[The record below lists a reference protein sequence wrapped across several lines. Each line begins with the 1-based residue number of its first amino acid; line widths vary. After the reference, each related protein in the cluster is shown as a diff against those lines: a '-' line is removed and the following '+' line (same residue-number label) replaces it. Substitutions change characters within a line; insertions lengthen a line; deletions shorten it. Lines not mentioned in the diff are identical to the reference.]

1 MDPLRII
8 QQTSERQLGLV
19 LVEQVRAAGLTR
31 SALRHSV
38 ACDRFERLT
47 RRVLRA
53 RGAPPSD
60 RQSVLAAVLDA
71 SPRAFACGATAAA
84 LWGVPGYRLTPVH
97 VARPAGLTGR
107 RSDLATLH
115 ELADLRAEHVTVLDH
130 VPIVR
135 PELVVLQLC
144 ASEHPDRAAR
154 ALDNLWRRR
163 LTSGSSLRRTLD
175 ELAKQ
180 GRNGVRAMREL
191 LDERGDDYVPPDSNL
206 ERRFEAVLRQACE
219 PGMRRQVVCG
229 DDRWVGRV
237 DFRDPQLPLVVEVQS
252 ELYHS
257 ALTDRAADAARVAAL
272 RSAGFEVVE
281 VSEEQVW
288 HRPAE
293 VVQAVRAA
301 RRRLTTLPPE
311 SVAPAAETA
320 KRTRGQVGVGGR
332 WGQATS
338 TTRPV
343 WSLATRPVSE
353 ASNASSADSTRPA
366 LSRRRNGS
374 PTNT

>member
-1 MDPLRII
+1 MDLLRRV
-8 QQTSERQLGLV
+8 QQTCERQLGLV

-31 SALRHSV
+31 SALRHSI
-38 ACDRFERLT
+38 ASGRFERLT

-53 RGAPPSD
+53 GGAPASD

-71 SPRAFACGATAAA
+71 SPQAFACGATAAA
-84 LWGVPGYRLTPVH
+84 LWAVPGYRLTPVH

-107 RSDLATLH
+107 RSGMAVLH
-115 ELADLRAEHVTVLDH
+115 ELACLRADHVTVLDR
-130 VPIVR
+130 VPVVR

-144 ASEHPDRAAR
+144 ADEHPDRAAR

-163 LTSGSSLRRTLD
+163 LTSGRSLRCTLD

-180 GRNGVRAMREL
+180 GRNGVRAIREL

-206 ERRFEAVLRQACE
+206 ERRFKAVLERACE
-219 PGMRRQVVCG
+219 PGMRRQVDSG
-229 DDRWVGRV
+229 GDRWVGRV

-257 ALTDRAADAARVAAL
+257 ALTDRVADAARVAAL

-288 HRPAE
+288 HHPAE

-301 RRRLTTLPPE
+301 RGRL
-311 SVAPAAETA
+311 
-320 KRTRGQVGVGGR
+320 R
-332 WGQATS
+332 
-338 TTRPV
+338 
-343 WSLATRPVSE
+343 E
-353 ASNASSADSTRPA
+353 AR
-366 LSRRRNGS
+366 
-374 PTNT
+374 

>member
-1 MDPLRII
+1 MLGPMQPLHAV

-31 SALRHSV
+31 SALRHSI
-38 ACDRFERLT
+38 ASDRFERLT
-47 RRVLRA
+47 RRVLRT

-71 SPRAFACGATAAA
+71 SPQAFACGATAAA
-84 LWGVPGYRLTPVH
+84 LWGVPGDRLTPVH
-97 VARPAGLTGR
+97 VARPVGLTGR
-107 RSDLATLH
+107 RSDLAVLH
-115 ELADLRAEHVTVLDH
+115 EVAGLRPHHVTELDQ

-135 PELVVLQLC
+135 PEVVVLQLC
-144 ASEHPDRAAR
+144 AREHADRAAR

-163 LTSGSSLRRTLD
+163 LTSGPSLRRTLD
-175 ELAKQ
+175 ELAGQ
-180 GRNGVRAMREL
+180 GRNGVRLMREL

-206 ERRFEAVLRQACE
+206 ERRFESVLQRACE
-219 PGMRRQVVCG
+219 PGMRRQVDAG
-229 DDRWVGRV
+229 GDRWVGRV

-257 ALTDRAADAARVAAL
+257 ALTDRVADAARVAAL

-293 VVQAVRAA
+293 VVQAVREA
-301 RRRLTTLPPE
+301 RRRL
-311 SVAPAAETA
+311 
-320 KRTRGQVGVGGR
+320 R
-332 WGQATS
+332 
-338 TTRPV
+338 
-343 WSLATRPVSE
+343 E
-353 ASNASSADSTRPA
+353 AI
-366 LSRRRNGS
+366 
-374 PTNT
+374 